1 MQQALGT
8 NLVKIDAA
16 AHASPTAEIGGGPN
30 RLVAVGLGRL
40 IEIVRCTALR
50 TARTD
55 YHRAFRRHAPV
66 EPFLHLP
73 SGVALCDH
81 PDIHLS
87 VRADSK
93 SVGSSGSCSVTAI
106 PCSTSLSISQFNVSV
121 LPVFDRPCN
130 AITVLMT
137 KFCFSASL
145 SPPSG

>member
-8 NLVKIDAA
+8 NLVKIDAV

-73 SGVALCDH
+73 SGVALCDT
-81 PDIHLS
+81 PTFTFLYEPIAS
-87 VRADSK
+87 RSEAAE
-93 SVGSSGSCSVTAI
+93 SCSVTTI

-130 AITVLMT
+130 AITVFMT

>member
-16 AHASPTAEIGGGPN
+16 AHTPPMAEIWGGPN

-93 SVGSSGSCSVTAI
+93 PVGSSGILLRYGHSMLHELVDKPIQCFRLAGV
-106 PCSTSLSISQFNVSV
+106 
-121 LPVFDRPCN
+121 RPALQRN
-130 AITVLMT
+130 NS
-137 KFCFSASL
+137 FHD
-145 SPPSG
+145 